1 MKENVPPG
9 GSYQYDPDAVQ
20 LHEVPVDTAG
30 VCLEEA
36 GYQPNH
42 VQPGVPHGG
51 VQHAPRRLHHAFLR
65 ERELAMNKLSDPIH
79 VSE

>member
-1 MKENVPPG
+1 MERNQ
-9 GSYQYDPDAVQ
+9 SLEDPKINKAKPNYCTVS
-20 LHEVPVDTAG
+20 LS
-30 VCLEEA
+30 LEA

-51 VQHAPRRLHHAFLR
+51 VQDAPRRLHHAFLR